1 MGVEIMVLAGIAT
14 LFLFQSLQSMVQY
27 LAAPEVLQAIGL
39 AVPRDLAAGAEAA
52 LARFGLAAL
61 QDRSLDAVSGGQ
73 RQLVFLAQAIFRAPR
88 ALLLDEPTASLDLRH
103 QLLVLE
109 DEGAG
114 STPAQGPTP
123 SG

>member
-1 MGVEIMVLAGIAT
+1 MGAEIMVLAGIAT

-123 SG
+123 SV